1 MNFWRQQVIQPALD
15 GDLNA
20 AIEDQIAA
28 LGRDPSNSR
37 ACFAL
42 ASLRYLQGDKNA
54 AVTLFQQA
62 IAIDPHY
69 AAPHVSLG
77 RIDAV
82 EGRYEDAWRHAHEA
96 ARLGDRSLLEQMER
110 YPNGRG

>member
-20 AIEDQIAA
+20 AIQEQIAT
-28 LGRDPSNSR
+28 LERDPSNPR
-37 ACFAL
+37 TCFAL

-54 AVTLFQQA
+54 AVRLFQQA
-62 IAIDPHY
+62 IALDPQCG
-69 AAPHVSLG
+69 APHASLG
-77 RIDAV
+77 RIYAV

>member
-1 MNFWRQQVIQPALD
+1 MSFWRQQVIQPALD

-20 AIEDQIAA
+20 AIREQIAA
-28 LGRDPSNSR
+28 LERDPSNPR
-37 ACFAL
+37 TYFAL
-42 ASLRYLQGDKNA
+42 GSLRYLQGDKNA

-62 IAIDPHY
+62 IAIDPQY
-69 AAPHVSLG
+69 APAHVSLG

-96 ARLGDRSLLEQMER
+96 ARLGDRSLFEQMER
-110 YPNGRG
+110 YPNGGG